1 MPATSKGPTPRQL
14 ARAENIDRIK
24 RLALSQ
30 LAAAGA
36 AELSLRA
43 IARELNLVSSAIYRY
58 YASRDEL
65 ITALIID
72 AYDDLADRLEQAG
85 ASRRA
90 PRRRWADTCDA
101 LRDWAVAEPHRFA
114 LIYGSAIPGY
124 QAPPD
129 TITAAGRVVRAFV
142 APVVGS
148 AVEAPTGSVPSRALT
163 GQLAATTAALGLDD
177 VPPGVMLVVVGA
189 FARVVGLLT
198 LELNGHFVGG
208 FEPADDLFA
217 TLVAR
222 EADALGL

>member
-1 MPATSKGPTPRQL
+1 MPATPKGPTPRQL
-14 ARAENIDRIK
+14 ARAENIARIK
-24 RLALSQ
+24 GLALSQ
-30 LAAAGA
+30 LAASGA

-101 LRDWAVAEPHRFA
+101 LRGWARAEPHRFA

-124 QAPPD
+124 QAPAD
-129 TITAAGRVVRAFV
+129 TITSAGRVVRAFA
-142 APVVGS
+142 APAVGG
-148 AVEAPTGSVPSRALT
+148 AVEVPGAAAPSRGLA
-163 GQLAATTAALGLDD
+163 GQLVATSEALDLD
-177 VPPGVMLVVVGA
+177 VPPAVMLVVVGA

-217 TLVAR
+217 VMVAR